1 MTRGIARIAAA
12 AAAASLV
19 ALGLTGCLPDK
30 PGGAVDWLA
39 SQPGVLSAEVLAD
52 QSNAWTSRGVVRG
65 ELDPDLDDSGLA
77 ALISA
82 VEQYSAETGSVV
94 IRLGRE
100 GFDVQVAF
108 EPGGT
113 GTDLDLWS
121 DVLGTPGI
129 VTGTVFDGVVRVRT
143 LREQAPGLLA
153 ALAAVPATVEVEG
166 LRDEEALASDRR
178 DDDFFGSWENR
189 DSVLLRW
196 GADCAPGAELDL
208 APVIVADPSIS
219 GAELTLCTHA
229 VLYYDGGASLAAE
242 LPAFRAGLD
251 AAGLADFPVTAV
263 QTAEPVTDA
272 RVVAVAPGAPGAL
285 DVLSGLG
292 DRYYTLDAD
301 RVLTVTDYED
311 TLANLIALLASAPA
325 TDSLSAVT
333 LLGTEATI
341 SGPVGALGDL
351 AAEATALDAA
361 SEHFGGVTLAP
372 TWGSV
377 TLDTSDPVAAA
388 ADLKATAACESR
400 EFQVHY
406 LNFTVVIAS
415 GTAALADPGYVGA
428 ELMVAF
434 VDAWNAG

>member
-12 AAAASLV
+12 ALAASLV
-19 ALGLTGCLPDK
+19 ALGLAGCLPDK

-65 ELDPDLDDSGLA
+65 ELDPNLDDSGLA
-77 ALISA
+77 ALVA
-82 VEQYSAETGSVV
+82 AAEQYSAETGSVV
-94 IRLGRE
+94 IRLGRD

-113 GTDLDLWS
+113 GNDVDLWS

-129 VTGTVFDGVVRVRT
+129 VTGTVFDGVVSVRT

-166 LRDEEALASDRR
+166 LRDEQALASDRR
-178 DDDFFGSWENR
+178 DDDFFGAWENR
-189 DSVLLRW
+189 ESVLLRW
-196 GADCAPGAELDL
+196 GADCAPGPELDL
-208 APVIVADPSIS
+208 ASVIVADPSIS

-229 VLYYDGGASLAAE
+229 VLYYDDGASLAQE
-242 LPAFRAGLD
+242 LPAFRATLD
-251 AAGLADFPVTAV
+251 AAGLVDFPVTAV

-272 RVVAVAPGAPGAL
+272 RVVAVTPGAAGAL
-285 DVLSGLG
+285 GVLGGLG
-292 DRYYTLDAD
+292 ERYYALDAD
-301 RVLTVTDYED
+301 RVLTITDYDD
-311 TLANLIALLASAPA
+311 TVANLIALLTAAPA
-325 TDSLSAVT
+325 TDSLAAAS
-333 LLGTEATI
+333 LLAADATV
-341 SGPVGALGDL
+341 SGPVGALAAL

-377 TLDTSDPVAAA
+377 TLDTSDPAAA
-388 ADLKATAACESR
+388 AAELKQTSAWNGR

-406 LNFTVVIAS
+406 LNFTVVIVE
-415 GTAALADPGYVGA
+415 GVAALADPGYVGA
-428 ELMVAF
+428 ELMVEF